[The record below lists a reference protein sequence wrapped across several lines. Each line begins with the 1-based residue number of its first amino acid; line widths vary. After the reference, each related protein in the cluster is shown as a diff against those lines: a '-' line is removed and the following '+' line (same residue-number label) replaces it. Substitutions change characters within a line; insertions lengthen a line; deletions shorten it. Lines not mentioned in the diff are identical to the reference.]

1 MVRTTSRART
11 GTSGATTGTTRG
23 PRAGGPSRS
32 GRTAGAGTPW
42 ARLGVLTAGLVAG
55 ATAGIAAVRAG
66 AADVAGLVAG
76 GVPAASP
83 AGLTQAVVAV
93 GTVAVGLGTLW
104 LVAGAA
110 LTAVDLLAAR
120 AGTPAPVPV
129 RRAAATAPRAT
140 QRLVA
145 AVLGMGIA
153 CGTAGAAGAV
163 PVPAATEALVVVTE
177 LATQP
182 ATEQATEHATEH
194 ATESPAWQ
202 DPFDPGWRAATGWTP
217 DRAPDPAPR
226 PAATQPTASL
236 PASEAAPARAHLRSE
251 DAVVVRR
258 GDSLWDIAARSLP
271 AGAGAAE
278 IAAEWPRWWAANRD
292 VIGPDPDLLL
302 PGQRLV
308 PPAAGS

>member
-11 GTSGATTGTTRG
+11 GG
-23 PRAGGPSRS
+23 PGRS

-42 ARLGVLTAGLVAG
+42 ARLGVLTAGLAAG

-66 AADVAGLVAG
+66 TADVAGLVAG

-110 LTAVDLLAAR
+110 LTAVDLLATR

-163 PVPAATEALVVVTE
+163 PAPAATEALVVVTE

-182 ATEQATEHATEH
+182 ATEQATEHA
-194 ATESPAWQ
+194 AESPAWQ

-217 DRAPDPAPR
+217 ARAPDPAPR
-226 PAATQPTASL
+226 PTATQPAASL

-258 GDSLWDIAARSLP
+258 GDTLWDIAARSLP